1 MYKNIAVAYEEDHLE
16 STRALKHA
24 LELAKILGAPM
35 KVLTIA
41 QPLPAYTAFSAAA
54 DPSALQTLNQD
65 KSAFYEAWQR
75 RIATEGEAS
84 GVTVSAHV
92 LEGDAVHA
100 VTAFVVSHDV
110 DLLIV
115 GLHKRALRIS
125 SLWSTVYSLAQDLS
139 CSVLGVH

>member
-16 STRALKHA
+16 SARALKHA
-24 LELAKILGAPM
+24 IELAEILGAPL

-54 DPSALQTLNQD
+54 DPSALQTLKQD
-65 KSAFYEAWQR
+65 KAAFYEAWER
-75 RIATEGEAS
+75 RITAEGEAN
-84 GVTVSAHV
+84 GVAVSAHV
-92 LEGDAVHA
+92 LEGDTVRA
-100 VTAFVVSHDV
+100 VTTFVGSHDV

-139 CSVLGVH
+139 CRVLGVH